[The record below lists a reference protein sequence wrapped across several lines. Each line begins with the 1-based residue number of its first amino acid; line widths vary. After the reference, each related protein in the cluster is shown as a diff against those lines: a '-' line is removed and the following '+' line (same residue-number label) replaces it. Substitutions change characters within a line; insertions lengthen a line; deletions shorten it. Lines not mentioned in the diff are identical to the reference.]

1 MTPGTEIRSG
11 TASGFRSDEE
21 LEDLLADLG
30 TALVVREESLRGNGL
45 RSVREAVCAFSNDLP
60 DHRLPGV
67 VFVGADDAG
76 RPTGLPITDELLRQL
91 SEVGTDGDIVP
102 TPRMSVEKRVLC
114 GKPVAV
120 VSVSPSDLPPVR
132 YRGRI
137 CIRVGPRRAYAGGSD
152 ERILTEKRRHRDRH
166 FDSLPVEGARL
177 SDLLLL
183 TFEHEYLPRAVTADT
198 LEKND
203 RTIEERLAALKF
215 IASIH
220 EPTPTIAGLL
230 TLGRNPQ
237 DFLPGAYIQFL
248 RVEGAEW
255 GGPITD
261 EVRCMGPLALLLQ
274 HLDSQLSGHN
284 RVAVDLTSGFREK
297 RVATYPLGALQQ
309 LTRNAVMHRTY
320 QDTNSPV
327 QVYWFDDRVEINS
340 PGGAYGEVTPES
352 FGVPGVVDYR
362 NPVLAEMM
370 RVQDLVQRFGFGIQ
384 LARRELAENGNPPP
398 EFRVEPNRVFCT
410 VRRRPDDPGGSR

>member
-1 MTPGTEIRSG
+1 MS
-11 TASGFRSDEE
+11 SLSD
-21 LEDLLADLG
+21 ADLEVLL
-30 TALVVREESLRGNGL
+30 TDLESELVERKESLRGNAP
-45 RSVREAVCAFSNDLP
+45 RAVREAVCAFANDLP
-60 DHRLPGV
+60 DHRKPGV
-67 VFVGADDAG
+67 VFVGADAAG
-76 RPTGLPITDELLRQL
+76 RPTGLPITDDLLRQL
-91 SEVGTDGDIVP
+91 TEVGTDGDIVP
-102 TPRMSVEKRVLC
+102 TPRMSVEKRVLS
-114 GKPVAV
+114 GTPVAV
-120 VSVSPSDLPPVR
+120 VSVAPSDIPPVR
-132 YRGRI
+132 YRGRV
-137 CIRVGPRRAYAGGSD
+137 CIRIGPRRAYAGGSD
-152 ERILTEKRRHRDRH
+152 ERILTEKRKNRDRH

-183 TFEHEYLPRAVTADT
+183 TFEHEYLPRAVDADT
-198 LEKND
+198 IAAND

-220 EPTPTIAGLL
+220 DPTPTIAGLL
-230 TLGRNPQ
+230 ALGRKPQ

-248 RVEGAEW
+248 RVEGVEW
-255 GGPITD
+255 GGPIVD
-261 EVRCMGPLALLLQ
+261 EVRCAGPLALLLQ
-274 HLDSQLSGHN
+274 NLDSRLSGHN
-284 RVAVDLTSGFREK
+284 RVAVDIASGFREK

-320 QDTNSPV
+320 EDTNSPV

-352 FGVPGVVDYR
+352 FGVPGAVDYR

-370 RVQDLVQRFGFGIQ
+370 RVQDLVQRFGFGIR

>member
-1 MTPGTEIRSG
+1 MS
-11 TASGFRSDEE
+11 SLSD
-21 LEDLLADLG
+21 ADLEVLL
-30 TALVVREESLRGNGL
+30 TDLESELVERKESLRGNAP
-45 RSVREAVCAFSNDLP
+45 RAVREAVCAFANDLP
-60 DHRLPGV
+60 DHRKPGV

-76 RPTGLPITDELLRQL
+76 RPTGLPITDELLLQL
-91 SEVGTDGDIVP
+91 SDVGTDGNIVP
-102 TPRMSVEKRVLC
+102 TPRMSVEKRVLS

-120 VSVSPSDLPPVR
+120 VSVSPSDIPPVR

-137 CIRVGPRRAYAGGSD
+137 CIRIGPRRAYAGSSD
-152 ERILTEKRRHRDRH
+152 ERLLAEKRKHRDRH

-183 TFEHEYLPRAVTADT
+183 TFEHEYLPRAVDADT
-198 LEKND
+198 IAAND
-203 RTIEERLAALKF
+203 RTLEERLAALKF

-220 EPTPTIAGLL
+220 DPTPTIAGLL
-230 TLGRNPQ
+230 TLGRKPQ

-248 RVEGAEW
+248 RVEGVEW
-255 GGPITD
+255 GGPIVD
-261 EVRCMGPLALLLQ
+261 EVRCAGPLALLLQ

-284 RVAVDLTSGFREK
+284 RVAVDIASGFREK
-297 RVATYPLGALQQ
+297 RVATYPPGALQQ

-320 QDTNSPV
+320 EDTNSPV

-362 NPVLAEMM
+362 NPILAEMM
-370 RVQDLVQRFGFGIQ
+370 KVQDLVQRFGFGIQ

-410 VRRRPDDPGGSR
+410 VRRRPDDPGAGR